1 MMATTLE
8 ATGYDS
14 FVQGVAKDI
23 RYNPEHRDGI
33 ILEHASLL
41 VMYWLTSPNSKNTE
55 VIKRL
60 LDSDDLKELKTA
72 YKFHNKSYVQQT
84 VKYIGQQLA
93 NLL

>member
-23 RYNPEHRDGI
+23 QYHPEQRDGI

-55 VIKRL
+55 VIKQF
-60 LDSDDLKELKTA
+60 LDDQNLKELRTA
-72 YKFHNKSYVQQT
+72 HKFRNKSYVQQT
-84 VKYIGQQLA
+84 VKYVGQQISL
-93 NLL
+93 NI